1 MRESSHSAVVT
12 FSALK
17 GLGDRSFVPAS
28 LRARRSSHNGL
39 FTFGLF
45 TAFLCFV
52 AVGTIVGTISFNDE
66 PTSIS
71 DPLREI
77 RLAVRRMN
85 KQQFLS
91 SLSIE
96 KQRELARK
104 VSFVSDIIGQN
115 SRVKSARDLALSIV
129 SQSVKANVDPL
140 LITAVVKSESTFN
153 SEALSSKGARGLM
166 QLLPSTA
173 EFTKRALLEQ
183 DPSRL
188 KSKRSLN
195 HAEYN
200 LSLGIEYFKHLEKM
214 FKGNRELALI
224 AYNWGPGNLS
234 SALRDNSHI
243 PAETR
248 EYAKKIIKNHS
259 RWTKELR
266 ASNGT
271 FAGINLS
278 SIG

>member
-96 KQRELARK
+96 KQRE
-104 VSFVSDIIGQN
+104 VEI
-115 SRVKSARDLALSIV
+115 
-129 SQSVKANVDPL
+129 
-140 LITAVVKSESTFN
+140 ES
-153 SEALSSKGARGLM
+153 L
-166 QLLPSTA
+166 
-173 EFTKRALLEQ
+173 
-183 DPSRL
+183 
-188 KSKRSLN
+188 
-195 HAEYN
+195 
-200 LSLGIEYFKHLEKM
+200 
-214 FKGNRELALI
+214 
-224 AYNWGPGNLS
+224 
-234 SALRDNSHI
+234 
-243 PAETR
+243 
-248 EYAKKIIKNHS
+248 
-259 RWTKELR
+259 
-266 ASNGT
+266 
-271 FAGINLS
+271 
-278 SIG
+278 